1 MDQNRFLR
9 VIKKYQDNQLSESE
23 RLLMDEWM
31 NEVAKDQNGE
41 SETWTANELQ
51 DLKLRVFNQIPESNE
66 PLKQRSTLKL
76 WVSGLAAASVLVLLG
91 LFLFQQRLPTASE
104 KQIAVAANEIL
115 PVEEQATI
123 TLDNGEVVELGDG
136 TFSLNMDSD
145 RISSED
151 GNSLWEKD
159 NGGGTA
165 RQVVIRTPKGK
176 QLRVALE
183 DGTQV
188 HINAGSSL
196 TYPLRFPAD
205 ERKVVLEGEGYFDV
219 AHQDIKDASGK
230 KKRKP
235 FKVESSN
242 QVIEVLGTKFNVKA
256 YEDEDYVKTNLLAG
270 LINLTNNKGEA
281 TLLRPNQQSIL
292 SKSNNKMR
300 VLASDGEEAIGWMSN
315 IFSFH
320 NAGLKD
326 ILQEIERWYDIRV
339 DIDKWPSDRFYGEI
353 KRDEPLSKVLELI
366 ESSSKLRF
374 KVIQVNNER
383 RLVLK

>member
-41 SETWTANELQ
+41 AETWTANELQ

-66 PLKQRSTLKL
+66 PLKQRSTWKL
-76 WVSGLAAASVLVLLG
+76 WVSGLAAASILVLLG
-91 LFLFQQRLPTASE
+91 LFLFQQQLPTSSE

-151 GNSLWEKD
+151 GNSLWEMD

>member
-9 VIKKYQDNQLSESE
+9 VIKKYQDKQLSESE

-31 NEVAKDQNGE
+31 SEVAKDQHGE
-41 SETWTANELQ
+41 AETWTANELQ

-66 PLKQRSTLKL
+66 PLKQRSTWKL
-76 WVSGLAAASVLVLLG
+76 WVSGLAAASVLLLLG
-91 LFLFQQRLPTASE
+91 LFLFEDQLPTSSE
-104 KQIAVAANEIL
+104 KQIAVAASEIL

-151 GNSLWEKD
+151 GSSLWEKD

-176 QLRVALE
+176 QLRVVLE

-256 YEDEDYVKTNLLAG
+256 YEDEDYIKTNLLAG

-300 VLASDGEEAIGWMSN
+300 VIASDGEEAIGWVSH

-320 NAGLKD
+320 NAGLKE

-339 DIDKWPSDRFYGEI
+339 DIDKWPNDRFYGEI

-374 KVIQVNNER
+374 KVIQMNGER
-383 RLVLK
+383 RLILK